1 VIEVLS
7 ASRCVGCSIC
17 VKICPA
23 DVFDDGPGDVP
34 VIARQD
40 DCQTCFLCELYC
52 PVDALFVDPSAEAV
66 PVSEAALEA
75 SGAFGGYVR
84 AMGWKRG
91 KPAGTDADLTFR
103 IRPLLPS

>member
-1 VIEVLS
+1 MIEVLS
-7 ASRCVGCSIC
+7 SARCIGCSIC

-23 DVFDDGPGDVP
+23 DVFDDGPDEVP
-34 VIARQD
+34 AIARQA

-52 PVDALFVDPSAEAV
+52 PVDALFVDPSAEPV

-75 SGAFGGYVR
+75 AGSFGGYAR

-91 KPAGTDADLTFR
+91 KPGGTAADTTFR
-103 IRPLLPS
+103 IRTFLPT